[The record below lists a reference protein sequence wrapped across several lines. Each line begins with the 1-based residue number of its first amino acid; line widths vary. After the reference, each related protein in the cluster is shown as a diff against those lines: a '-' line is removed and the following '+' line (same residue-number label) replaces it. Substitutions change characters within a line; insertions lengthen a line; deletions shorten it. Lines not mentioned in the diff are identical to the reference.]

1 MAGKSS
7 YIQMMYAQ
15 RGADWILT
23 IRPEEIQYSTKRIVK
38 DMVKGNIEYE
48 KYGMVFLD
56 PKFLENLLIGVSNE
70 LESNT
75 FNYNGCQML
84 YQTYPGTPNLAQ
96 HVNHLERL
104 VYIYTVIRDK
114 LNMVK
119 YGGNIGYLTDIS
131 GMLYN
136 DRNHLN

>member
-1 MAGKSS
+1 MAKNN
-7 YIQMMYAQ
+7 YIQMMVVQ
-15 RGADWILT
+15 RGSDWITT
-23 IRPEEIQYSTKRIVK
+23 IRPEEIQNSTKRIVK

-48 KYGMVFLD
+48 KYGSVFLD
-56 PKFLENLLIGVSNE
+56 PKFMENLLIGVSNE

-75 FNYNGCQML
+75 FNYKGCQML
-84 YQTYPGTPNLAQ
+84 YSAFPGTPNLAQ

-104 VYIYTVIRDK
+104 VYIYNTIKYK
-114 LNMVK
+114 LETVK
-119 YGGNIGYLTDIS
+119 YSGNVGFLTDIP